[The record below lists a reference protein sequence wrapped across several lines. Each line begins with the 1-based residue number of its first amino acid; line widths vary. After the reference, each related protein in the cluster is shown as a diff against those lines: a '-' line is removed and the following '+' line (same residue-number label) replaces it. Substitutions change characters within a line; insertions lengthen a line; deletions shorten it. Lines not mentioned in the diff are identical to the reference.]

1 MKLYRESNLG
11 IRDKAI
17 FKISRVDSI
26 KFATIEA
33 YTLEIKVAN

>member
-1 MKLYRESNLG
+1 MKLYYESDLD

-17 FKISRVDSI
+17 FKILRVDSI
-26 KFATIEA
+26 KFVTIKA